1 MIYDMTDAASA
12 KKQLLSLQVTQNE
25 MQERQVQQAHK

>member
-12 KKQLLSLQVTQNE
+12 KKQLLSLQVIQNE
-25 MQERQVQQAHK
+25 MKERSNE